1 MIADPDRDL
10 AVHEIRGDISGIRN
24 FLKGLLAVVFV
35 ALMVMSVTGII
46 AARVSSDTKGV
57 SQQNRAFL
65 QNFDDYMRCLVVA
78 DPVAVKDFGIEK
90 YYNLCDDLLFRHT
103 GLVPLQTKVTIPTTP
118 NPITVVK

>member
-46 AARVSSDTKGV
+46 AARVSSTTQDV
-57 SQQNRAFL
+57 SKQNRAFL
-65 QNFDDYMRCLVVA
+65 QNFDDYMRCLVVTE
-78 DPVAVKDFGIEK
+78 PEAVKTYGLEN
-90 YYNLCDDLLFRHT
+90 YYNLCDDLLFRNT
-103 GLVPLQTKVTIPTTP
+103 GLVPLHTKVTIPATQP
-118 NPITVVK
+118 QQ